1 LLIKPKYFVLIAITI
16 ALLSAA
22 GFFFLKTQPEQDL
35 LKPVKQ
41 GKPKKA
47 AEKPIKPQ
55 KTVKVR
61 K

>member
-1 LLIKPKYFVLIAITI
+1 
-16 ALLSAA
+16 LLSAA